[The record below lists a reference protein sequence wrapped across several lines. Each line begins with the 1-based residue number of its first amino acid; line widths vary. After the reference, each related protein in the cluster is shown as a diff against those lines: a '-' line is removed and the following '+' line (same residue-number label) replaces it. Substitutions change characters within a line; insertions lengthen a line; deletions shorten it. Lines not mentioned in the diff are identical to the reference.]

1 MFWPGQNFNHN
12 SGPVSYGVFGL
23 AGEKKNVQVL

>member
-12 SGPVSYGVFGL
+12 SGLVSYIVFWS